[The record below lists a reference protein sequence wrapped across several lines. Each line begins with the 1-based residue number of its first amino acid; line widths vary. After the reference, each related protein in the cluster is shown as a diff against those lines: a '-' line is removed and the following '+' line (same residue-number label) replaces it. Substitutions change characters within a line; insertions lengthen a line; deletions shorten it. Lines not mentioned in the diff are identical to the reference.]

1 MSYFLRGL
9 KMKKRCS
16 GNGEDK
22 NSQSQREK
30 KSELRFNEIIPI
42 KTTSFGDGLEC
53 IVGGVDEKS

>member
-1 MSYFLRGL
+1 
-9 KMKKRCS
+9 MKKRCS